1 MNECPALEAHRHA
14 RHSQGQILHGKSSL
28 RHFPAPRQGVLASKG
43 AMSARFQRVPDQR
56 ARTFLLSGLA
66 LVVAFSCSVF
76 PDQAELP
83 PNGDA
88 GAGGE
93 PGEGGSS
100 FGAAGQTG
108 PSEAGQGGAR
118 PAGLAGAEPAGGGA
132 GGATECA
139 TEKRVL
145 AMLEDTWIEAAKPAT
160 AHGSDPI
167 LWVAKG
173 DEERRA
179 LLSFPLLQAPPGAV
193 LVRAELRLHLES
205 NADVTLTER
214 HLEAHLLE
222 HVVDEARTTWN
233 NYDSG
238 AANQWVEPGGD
249 FGPAVAATTVPA
261 LIQDGPV
268 TFDLTSA
275 LSELFSTDG
284 VPLPL
289 IVLEVG
295 SEPTPPAELAF
306 TSSEGDDL
314 GAAPQLF
321 LEYCP

>member
-1 MNECPALEAHRHA
+1 
-14 RHSQGQILHGKSSL
+14 
-28 RHFPAPRQGVLASKG
+28 
-43 AMSARFQRVPDQR
+43 MSARFQSVPDPH
-56 ARTFLLSGLA
+56 ARTLLLSGLA

-83 PNGDA
+83 PGGDA

-93 PGEGGSS
+93 PAEGGTS

-108 PSEAGQGGAR
+108 PNEAGQGGAR
-118 PAGLAGAEPAGGGA
+118 PAGPGGSGAEPAGGGA
-132 GGATECA
+132 GGAAECA

-145 AMLEDTWIEAAKPAT
+145 TMLEDTWIESAKPAT
-160 AHGSDPI
+160 AHGGDPTF
-167 LWVAKG
+167 WVVKG
-173 DEERRA
+173 EEERRA

-214 HLEAHLLE
+214 HLEAYLLE
-222 HVVDEARTTWN
+222 HVVNEARTTWN

-238 AANQWVEPGGD
+238 AANQWVTPGGD
-249 FGPAVAATTVPA
+249 FGPAVAATIVPA

-295 SEPTPPAELAF
+295 SSPTPPAELAF
-306 TSSEGDDL
+306 TSSEGDAL
-314 GAAPQLF
+314 EATPQLF